1 MNPINTARTSLS
13 VLLFASIIAILCLG
27 NSTSTA
33 YAQAP
38 AKKSP
43 APPPPPDDP
52 LVRIESALDKLDKR
66 LAAVE
71 ADVTTLKAD
80 VAALKGDKA
89 KADRKTADLTTRVAS
104 VESRVLT
111 LEKRPPLTVREYK
124 TVYKVAEPPTYI
136 YYREP
141 GVLTRSCYTYVDGK
155 LHVFV
160 TSSST
165 WCVVT
170 K

>member
-66 LAAVE
+66 LSAVE
-71 ADVTTLKAD
+71 GDVATLKKD
-80 VAALKGDKA
+80 VASLKGDKA
-89 KADRKTADLTTRVAS
+89 AADKKAKALDTRVAS
-104 VESRVLT
+104 VESRVTT
-111 LEKRPPLTVREYK
+111 LEQRPPLTVREYR
-124 TVYKVAEPPTYI
+124 TVYKTAPPTYI
-136 YYREP
+136 YVREP
-141 GVLTRSCYTYVDGK
+141 GVLTRRCYSYVENK
-155 LHVFV
+155 LHLFDA
-160 TSSST
+160 ST
-165 WCVVT
+165 TTWIIVT